1 MNARTTTTIVILS
14 TALVAAAWFMVQGRG
29 AVPERGRGE
38 PVLPDLEA
46 KAAQVGAVE
55 VLRGNSTM
63 QLERTP
69 DGWVLASNDG
79 YPARTELVRAL
90 VASLAALTLDE
101 RMTAKPERHAE
112 LGLAWPD
119 EAGDS
124 RLVRFLSAEP
134 GAGPVAEIVIGE
146 ERFSPDSVFVR
157 SPGEAQTWRARGRI
171 QVPFEATAWL
181 DRTLLSLPTDET
193 QSVQFDGITV
203 SRPAATEGAEPAWRT
218 PWDSTVADEEKER
231 WSEAQVEAARTTLPT
246 FLERLEFEGVRRA
259 RADAAKEP
267 AWTASFRTMGATV
280 TLRGHREGEET
291 WFTLDA
297 LPVPGASARP
307 AEREGDPFVPDWE
320 AFNAR
325 HSGWEYR
332 LPAWKTDALRRMRD
346 AEPTAA
352 PDPAADPM
360 P

>member
-1 MNARTTTTIVILS
+1 MNARTTTTIVILAG
-14 TALVAAAWFMVQGRG
+14 ALVGAAWFMAQGRG
-29 AVPERGRGE
+29 VAPERGRGE
-38 PVLPDLEA
+38 PVLPGLEA

-63 QLERTP
+63 RLERTT

-124 RLVRFLSAEP
+124 RLVRFLPTEP
-134 GAGPVAEIVIGE
+134 GADPVAEIVIGE
-146 ERFSPDSVFVR
+146 ERFAPDSVFVR
-157 SPGEAQTWRARGRI
+157 APGEPQTWRARGRV

-181 DRTLLSLPTDET
+181 DRTILSLPNDET
-193 QSVQFDGITV
+193 QAVMFDGITV
-203 SRPAATEGAEPAWRT
+203 SRPAAAEGAEPAWRT
-218 PWDSTVADEEKER
+218 PWESAVADEEKER
-231 WSEAQVEAARTTLPT
+231 WAEAQVEAARTTLPS

-267 AWTASFRTMGATV
+267 VWTAAFRTTGATV
-280 TLRGHREGEET
+280 TLRGHREGEDT

-297 LPVPGASARP
+297 LPVPGAAARP

-325 HSGWEYR
+325 HAGWEYR
-332 LPAWKTDALRRMRD
+332 FPAWKTDALRRMRE
-346 AEPTAA
+346 AEPAAA
-352 PDPAADPM
+352 PEPEAVPM